1 MTDAVPASLDDTLL
15 CYCTGL
21 TIGQLRAAC
30 AAGRWPLADKER
42 TGKLCTGCVGDLLH
56 CLRAFGVSGVRPL
69 TMDAPATD
77 E

>member
-1 MTDAVPASLDDTLL
+1 MTDEIPTSLDAVLL

-21 TIGQLRAAC
+21 TIGQLRTAC
-30 AAGRWPLADKER
+30 AAGQWPLADKER

-56 CLRAFGVSGVRPL
+56 CLRTFGVGGVRPL
-69 TMDAPATD
+69 TMDAPEAA